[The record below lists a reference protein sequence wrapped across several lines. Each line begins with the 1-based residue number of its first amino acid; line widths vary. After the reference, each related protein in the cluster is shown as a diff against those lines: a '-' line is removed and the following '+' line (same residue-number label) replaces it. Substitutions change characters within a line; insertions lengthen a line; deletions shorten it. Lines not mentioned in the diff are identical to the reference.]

1 MTFDSWVMVARPLR
15 FLRFTMDWRLYVVIF
30 QRIRHHRDRFK
41 RQQGANLYLPESYV
55 TEGGTGQDAG
65 PWTEWSTPS
74 LCSRSCGGGV
84 STITRQ
90 CTPGYACQ
98 GPTTRHFSCNTQV
111 MKRDIGTIKLFIE
124 YYMSRQW
131 PRSVL
136 SNRPNKTFRR
146 KLGIRNVCFKT
157 YPSSRLSRRR
167 RRRANHCHCTF

>member
-1 MTFDSWVMVARPLR
+1 MSPLILFVFITSLSSVLARH
-15 FLRFTMDWRLYVVIF
+15 
-30 QRIRHHRDRFK
+30 RIRHHRDRFK

-98 GPTTRHFSCNTQV
+98 GPTTRHFSCNTQDCPDTGDF
-111 MKRDIGTIKLFIE
+111 RAQQCSEFD
-124 YYMSRQW
+124 
-131 PRSVL
+131 SVPFNGVL
-136 SNRPNKTFRR
+136 
-146 KLGIRNVCFKT
+146 
-157 YPSSRLSRRR
+157 YQ
-167 RRRANHCHCTF
+167 